1 MSEKV
6 KLPKEVCNALDIVKA
21 KDLSNVEIYRMS
33 TEKAWSASQLT
44 ILNLVT
50 LDLLMRALV
59 LGYEPEM
66 TKSEQLEDLYW
77 NSIYQKGEYEEDV
90 HQQAMRDTLK
100 ILGIHYDWME
110 DAE

>member
-50 LDLLMRALV
+50 LDLLMRVLV
-59 LGYEPEM
+59 LGYEPELTAEEHLKNLYM
-66 TKSEQLEDLYW
+66 EYKTETLYCNGFQNGILKTLE
-77 NSIYQKGEYEEDV
+77 
-90 HQQAMRDTLK
+90 